1 MALCPFVDLTKEA
14 REVLRIYHFEPKVG
28 KKSKDEC
35 WPWIGKLK
43 SVERPYGY
51 VSKKYGKKTTFWF
64 AHRLAWMFRYNCPI
78 PKGLNCCHTCDFPAC
93 VNPDHIFLGTQKQ
106 NLDDARRKGR
116 MYRGKYIK
124 SRIK

>member
-1 MALCPFVDLTKEA
+1 MPLCPFVDLTKEA
-14 REVLRIYHFEPKVG
+14 REVLRIYHFEPKVD
-28 KKSKDEC
+28 KKSKHEC
-35 WPWIGKLK
+35 WQWTGLVKPN
-43 SVERPYGY
+43 RPYGY
-51 VSKKYGKKTTFWF
+51 VSKRYDKTIAKWF
-64 AHRLAWMFRYNCPI
+64 AHRLAWMFRYNCPV
-78 PKGLNCCHTCDFPAC
+78 PKGLNCCHTCDNTLC